1 MPIPNASSV
10 QRSSLTADLTAAMS
24 SPRNLH
30 PNTTV
35 FATCRCVHQSFRLVP
50 KPIVRRIVDFCF
62 GVVSTRYREETGMQ
76 FYEFEFISTHY
87 HLVAN
92 NGTGCISD
100 FLQDLNALIAREL
113 NALRGKSGAFFD
125 RDPGIQTV
133 VGDGRVFRHC
143 VYTLANAVA
152 AVIVHKT
159 AHWKG
164 SNSLRMEYGKDYV
177 VAKPRVGL
185 WSKKVQHKHR
195 KGSQDSRRADFADR
209 SKLPDTAVLMLDRPP
224 IMPELSDAEL
234 RAKICEAL
242 AEKEAELA
250 EKRAGKPV
258 LGMKAALEIDWRTVP
273 NDGEELFGRQPNFST
288 ETVSQR
294 IEMKRLR
301 KSFPHQYADALA
313 RWNAGERDVVFPA
326 GTVRMRLRHNVATE
340 PIPDFL
346 RAS

>member
-1 MPIPNASSV
+1 M
-10 QRSSLTADLTAAMS
+10 QRSSLAADLTAAMS
-24 SPRNLH
+24 SPRNLY

-35 FATCRCVHQSFRLVP
+35 FVTCRCVHQSFRLVP
-50 KPIVRRIVDFCF
+50 KPVVRRIVDFCF
-62 GVVSTRYREETGMQ
+62 GVVSTRYREETGME

-92 NGTGCISD
+92 NGTGCITD

-113 NALRGKSGAFFD
+113 NALRGTSGSFFD

-143 VYTLANAVA
+143 VYALANAVA
-152 AVIVHKT
+152 AGIVHKT

-164 SNSLRMEYGKDYV
+164 SNSLRMEYGKQYV
-177 VAKPRVGL
+177 VSKPRVGL

-195 KGSQDSRRADFADR
+195 RSSRDSGRAAFADR
-209 SKLPDTAVLMLDRPP
+209 SKLPDTTVLMLDRPP
-224 IMPELSDAEL
+224 IMPELSDVEL
-234 RAKICEAL
+234 RAKIREAL
-242 AEKEAELA
+242 ARKEAELA

-258 LGMKAALEIDWRTVP
+258 LGMKAARKIHWRTVP
-273 NDGEELFGRQPNFST
+273 KDGEELFGRQPNFST
-288 ETVSQR
+288 ETVAQR
-294 IEMKRLR
+294 VAMKRIR
-301 KSFPHQYADALA
+301 KSFPREHADALA
-313 RWNAGERDVVFPA
+313 RWNAGDRDVVFPA